1 MLMTKGYRPCFVWGK
16 SKTDSHSKL
25 SLTAR
30 TCLIGEDCTL
40 WFSVVLICTLYA
52 ASSPSLVAVTFTF
65 KLLSVTFTVVCV
77 FMVMYPA
84 FIIGVTKVENNRIKN
99 KLSITFKYIYSKN
112 FAGSS
117 LQLDRKSTRL
127 NSS

>member
-1 MLMTKGYRPCFVWGK
+1 MLMTTGYRPCFVWGK

-65 KLLSVTFTVVCV
+65 KLLSVT
-77 FMVMYPA
+77 YPA

-99 KLSITFKYIYSKN
+99 KLSITFKYIYPKN
-112 FAGSS
+112 TF
-117 LQLDRKSTRL
+117 
-127 NSS
+127 